1 MTTETTDWTATVRPL
16 DLDALRPVFPADA
29 RAKNAGVA
37 LDDERCHRR
46 RGTHTADDATR
57 VSKARDVLQ
66 RLPDENESIHVIL
79 RGTFRNS
86 DFIDAILQLAAPA
99 VAEELYLATLGL
111 DRKTADGL
119 LRLLDAGTVRRCT
132 LLACVY
138 FESHDTALW
147 GWVVGELQ
155 RRGSRALAARNH
167 TKLQLY
173 ALDDGRRYSM
183 ESSAN
188 LRSCNMAEQAT
199 LTHDAG
205 LYDFHRTWIDSIFDK
220 ASK

>member
-1 MTTETTDWTATVRPL
+1 MTTETTDWTATLHAL
-16 DLDALRPVFPADA
+16 DLDALRPVFAADA
-29 RAKNAGVA
+29 VAKDARLA
-37 LDDERCHRR
+37 LDDEQTFRR
-46 RGTHTADDATR
+46 RGRHTVDDATR
-57 VSKARDVLQ
+57 ISKAKDVLA
-66 RLPDENESIHVIL
+66 RLPDDGESVHIIL

-86 DFIDAILQLAAPA
+86 DFLDAIMQLAAPA
-99 VAEELYLATLGL
+99 VCEELHLATLGL
-111 DRKTADGL
+111 DRKTADTIF
-119 LRLLDAGTVRRCT
+119 RLLDAGTVRRCT

-138 FESHDTALW
+138 FESHDRELW

-188 LRSCNMAEQAT
+188 LRSCNMTEQAT
-199 LTHDAG
+199 LTRDAG
-205 LYDFHRTWIDSIFDK
+205 LYDFHRTWIDSIFEK
-220 ASK
+220 ATK

>member
-1 MTTETTDWTATVRPL
+1 MNLQQIDADAL
-16 DLDALRPVFPADA
+16 QQIDLDGLRPVFPADA
-29 RAKNAGVA
+29 IRKDAGVC
-37 LDDERCHRR
+37 LDEEQTYRR
-46 RGTHTADDATR
+46 RGRHTAADATR
-57 VSKARDVLQ
+57 ISKARDVLQ
-66 RLPDENESIHVIL
+66 QLPAEGESIHVIL

-86 DFIDAILQLAAPA
+86 DFVDAIMELAAPA

-138 FESHDTALW
+138 FESHDKSLW

-173 ALDDGRRYSM
+173 ALSDGRRYVM

-205 LYDFHRTWIDSIFDK
+205 LYRFHAAWIDDLFRK
-220 ASK
+220 AQG